1 MNEQSNRTTLST
13 ADMAAVADRQSPD
26 QDDGLKNADARDVRT
41 QPAASP
47 AAAAGGRNTSAQ
59 PTPLFSTDET
69 QTFRSRWDD
78 IQTGFVD
85 EPRTAVEQA
94 DGLVAEAMKR
104 LAEMFADERAELEQ
118 QWDRGDDISTEDL
131 RVALRRYR
139 SFFARLLAV

>member
-1 MNEQSNRTTLST
+1 MNEQSNRTGLST

-26 QDDGLKNADARDVRT
+26 QDDGLKNADAQDV
-41 QPAASP
+41 QAQAAAST
-47 AAAAGGRNTSAQ
+47 AAAGGRSTSAQ

-131 RVALRRYR
+131 RVALQRYR